1 MNNEFSNKDL
11 KDFANSLR
19 FQVRALIPPE
29 IKRYDVSIRD
39 SVYRESVFIGK
50 QLFKDNFN
58 DIDFCKIL
66 IQICAEWTFHICC
79 DLFINKLPQKYHKL
93 FVRKIN
99 IKIYRYTINKC
110 KDDIGILKDYSN
122 NGIIDDIEN
131 LVKKQ
136 YEFQLKA
143 LYRNKK
149 IDKETCNN
157 AIKNRNV
164 EKAAKIMAEENSFN
178 INVSLWEIIKPNLFI
193 FLVYVAI
200 IHVFTI
206 YAIGHYMH
214 KKYIA
219 CIIAI
224 VVLCTI
230 IWRICKISVDFRV
243 TPPKD

>member
-178 INVSLWEIIKPNLFI
+178 INVSLW
-193 FLVYVAI
+193 
-200 IHVFTI
+200 
-206 YAIGHYMH
+206 
-214 KKYIA
+214 
-219 CIIAI
+219 
-224 VVLCTI
+224 
-230 IWRICKISVDFRV
+230 
-243 TPPKD
+243 